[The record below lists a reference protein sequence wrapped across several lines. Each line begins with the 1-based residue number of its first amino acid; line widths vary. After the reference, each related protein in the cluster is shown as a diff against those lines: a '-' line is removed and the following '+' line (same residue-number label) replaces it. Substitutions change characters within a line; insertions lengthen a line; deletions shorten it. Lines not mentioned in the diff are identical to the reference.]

1 MKAYYY
7 LFFPPG
13 KTSFESFPL
22 GVLPSLCSARLLSC
36 ENQRSSHKQRNQ
48 GPEQVLA
55 LVVGRSRSHWSCP
68 LSPGICLILALA
80 TCLSPA
86 LYPPGGCLQGPSSMD
101 DSRSVHRCQ
110 MSAIPHPQ
118 VLAFMKN
125 SLFLPCTSLGT
136 ELEMNKPLTQEPK
149 SAKQDP

>member
-1 MKAYYY
+1 MLAVKAYYY

-48 GPEQVLA
+48 GPKQVLV
-55 LVVGRSRSHWSCP
+55 LVVGQSRSHWSCL
-68 LSPGICLILALA
+68 LSPGICLILTLA
-80 TCLSPA
+80 ACLSLA
-86 LYPPGGCLQGPSSMD
+86 LYPPGGRLQGPSSMD

-110 MSAIPHPQ
+110 MSAVPHPQ
-118 VLAFMKN
+118 ILAFMRTASSYPAPAWEQNLK
-125 SLFLPCTSLGT
+125 
-136 ELEMNKPLTQEPK
+136 
-149 SAKQDP
+149 